1 MADISTKYLGLT
13 LKSPVIVGSSPLT
26 DNLQS
31 IQALE
36 QAGAGAVVL
45 KSLFEEQ
52 ILMDIDA
59 LRVNNIH
66 NTYADTENYFRYFT
80 REKSLTDYIQLIKDV
95 KKHCSIP
102 VIASINCIDAGEWVS
117 FAKKIEKAGADAL
130 ELNIFNLPV
139 EEEFTGRDYEK
150 VYFDIVNEVSQ
161 QIKMPLSIKLST
173 YFSGLTNFAMRLGH
187 SKVDGL
193 VLFNRFY
200 EPDVD
205 IEKFEIRS
213 KSFRSISSDNSQVL
227 RWVGILSPLL
237 KCDLCS
243 STGITDGETLVKN
256 LLVGA
261 KAAMVV
267 SQIIKDGPQ
276 VITEMNSFLN
286 HWMEKHH
293 FSQTSDFIGKL
304 NQKSVQKPILFE
316 RSQFMRYFYDAD
328 YAK

>member
-13 LKSPVIVGSSPLT
+13 LKSPVVVGSSPLT

-31 IQALE
+31 IMALE

-52 ILMDIDA
+52 ILHDVDA
-59 LRVNNIH
+59 LRVNNAS
-66 NTYADTENYFRYFT
+66 NSFADAENYFRYFT
-80 REKSLTDYIQLIKDV
+80 REKSVGDYIQLIKDV
-95 KKHCSIP
+95 KKHCTIP

-130 ELNIFNLPV
+130 ELNIFNLPA

-150 VYFDIVNEVSQ
+150 VYFDIVSEVTQ
-161 QIKMPLSIKLST
+161 HIKIPLSIKLST
-173 YFSGLTNFAMRLGH
+173 YFSGLTNFASRLSH
-187 SKVDGL
+187 TKIDGM

-205 IEKFEIRS
+205 IEKLEIRS
-213 KSFRSISSDNSQVL
+213 KGFRSLSSDNSYVL
-227 RWVGILSPLL
+227 RWIGILSPIV

-243 STGITDGETLVKN
+243 STGITDGETVVKN

-261 KAAMVV
+261 KATMVV

-276 VITEMNSFLN
+276 VITEMNAFLN

-293 FSQTSDFIGKL
+293 FNQTADFIGKL

-316 RSQFMRYFYDAD
+316 RSQFIRYFHDAD